1 MDENLYRNTLLEAPF
16 GYAYHQ
22 MILDEKGK
30 PVDYQFIEVNPAF
43 ETLTG
48 LNNDHILNKRVTEIL
63 PGIEK
68 ETFDWI
74 GFYGEIALTGVKKEF
89 EQFSAV
95 LNRWY
100 KVQAYSPEKYFF
112 VTVFIDIT
120 EMKNAE
126 TTLLYHKE
134 ELERVE
140 EELTAAIEEL
150 TTANEELTRTNEE
163 LLETADALKRSKEEY
178 YAVVENADDYILRY
192 DKEHR
197 HIFANSAALKI
208 TGKKWEEFIGYTHRE
223 LGFPEDLCVLWEK
236 NIDKV
241 FHTGETQMIDFE
253 LELMHGKMNLQMRLS
268 PEFAPDGSIH
278 SVIGFSRDITDIK
291 KKEEQL
297 LFQSQVLNQIQDIV
311 TVTDMQGYIL
321 YVNKAETKAMNM
333 SAEAIIGKHVSIY
346 GDDPEKGATQE
357 QIIQKTLDKKEW
369 RGEVVNF
376 LPDGTSILLD
386 CRTSMVFNSQGEPV
400 ALCGISTDITE
411 RKKAERILQENE
423 KKYRLITENTSDVI
437 WILNLDKK
445 KFTYMSPSITRLT
458 GHTVKE
464 ALEMNINE
472 FLSPESTER
481 VLKALPG
488 KIEAFKK
495 NPEVPHVYLLEL
507 QQICK
512 NGDVI
517 WIEISSRYQYNA
529 DGEVEILGIS
539 RNIMDRKLAEEKI
552 NKQKALLEK
561 IFEVLPIGLWYADKN
576 GRLLRGNPA
585 GIKIWGAEPHVS
597 PDEYG
602 VFKAWRYPS
611 GEEIKP
617 EDWALAHTIR
627 NGAIILD
634 EMLEIEAFDG
644 KKKIILNYTVPIKN
658 ENNEIEGAIILNN
671 EITDRIRAEE
681 SQRESELLFKSYI
694 DNSPIGVFVSN
705 EKGEYIDANPSA
717 CRITGYTKEE
727 LLSKAIP
734 DLLPEQEKEKGF
746 QHFQVL
752 LKEGYAYGELPFVTQ
767 SGEQRWWS
775 VTAVKINDTRFLG
788 FTQDITHRKQSEAAL
803 NSALRYEEALHIASN
818 VLLTIPDKDTAIK
831 IALTGLLHAT
841 QTQRVYIFENFTDTE
856 FCMKQ
861 TYEVCAEGIKPEKDN
876 PELQRIPYHP
886 GISRWLD
893 VLSQNGII
901 TGLVKDFPA
910 AEREILEPQNIVSII
925 VVPIWANSEFFGF
938 IGFDETTYERVWED
952 NEKRVLKTAAEIIG
966 AYIAR
971 LKAEEEILA
980 AKEQAEEA
988 NQTKS
993 LFLANISHELRTPL
1007 NGILG
1012 FAELLDY
1019 TILNKE
1025 QEECVGF
1032 IKTSGKTLLALIND
1046 ILDISKM
1053 ESGEF
1058 NLTQE
1063 TFELGSA
1070 IEAALKP
1077 VEIKADQKN
1086 LKFTVDIQPDVP
1098 ERVMGDSLRLKQ
1110 VLMNLAGNACK
1121 FTLLGGISV
1130 EVHSGK
1136 IEDDICELIFS
1147 VKDTGVGIPAANL
1160 EKIFEPF
1167 YQGDNP
1173 AEKKFQGTGLGL
1185 SISQSIIRSM
1195 GGNITVLSE
1204 PGIGTVFTF
1213 NIFLKISNEQSNGL
1227 TERNKPQKQV
1237 YKDMKFLI
1245 VEDDDINRIFFS
1257 RLFSNNGFRFDVA
1270 ENGEQALALYQNN
1283 DYHIIFMD
1291 CQMPVMNG
1299 YEATRQIRKLEG
1311 NQKHTVIVA
1320 LTAYARPED
1329 EMKCMECGMDDFLS
1343 KPLTDEQL
1351 KNTIDRWTSD

>member
-48 LNNDHILNKRVTEIL
+48 LNNAHILNRRVTEIL

-120 EMKNAE
+120 EIKNTE
-126 TTLLYHKE
+126 NTLLYHKE

-140 EELTAAIEEL
+140 EELTAANEEL
-150 TTANEELTRTNEE
+150 TAANEELTRTNEE
-163 LLETADALKRSKEEY
+163 LLETADALKKSKEEY

-223 LGFPEDLCVLWEK
+223 LGFPEDLCVLWEN

-241 FHTGETQMIDFE
+241 FQTGETQEIDFE
-253 LELMHGKMNLQMRLS
+253 VELMHGKMNLQMRLS

-291 KKEEQL
+291 KKEE
-297 LFQSQVLNQIQDIV
+297 
-311 TVTDMQGYIL
+311 
-321 YVNKAETKAMNM
+321 
-333 SAEAIIGKHVSIY
+333 
-346 GDDPEKGATQE
+346 
-357 QIIQKTLDKKEW
+357 
-369 RGEVVNF
+369 
-376 LPDGTSILLD
+376 
-386 CRTSMVFNSQGEPV
+386 
-400 ALCGISTDITE
+400 ALI
-411 RKKAERILQENE
+411 ENE

-495 NPEVPHVYLLEL
+495 NPEIPHVYLLEL

-512 NGDVI
+512 NGDLI

-552 NKQKALLEK
+552 NKQSALLEK

-627 NGAIILD
+627 NGAVVLD

-671 EITDRIRAEE
+671 DITERIRAEE

-717 CRITGYTKEE
+717 CQITGYTKME
-727 LLSKAIP
+727 LLSKVIP

-752 LKEGYAYGELPFVTQ
+752 MKEGYSYGELRYMTKN
-767 SGEQRWWS
+767 GEQRWWS
-775 VTAVKINDTRFLG
+775 VTAAKISEVKYLG
-788 FTQDITHRKQSEAAL
+788 FVQDITHRKQSETAL

-818 VLLTIPDKDTAIK
+818 VLLTIPDKDTALK

-861 TYEVCAEGIKPEKDN
+861 TFEVCAEGIKPEMDN

-886 GISRWLD
+886 GFSRWLD
-893 VLSQNGII
+893 ALSQNSII
-901 TGLVKDFPA
+901 AGLVKDFPA
-910 AEREILEPQNIVSII
+910 AEREILEPQDIVSII

-952 NEKRVLKTAAEIIG
+952 KEKRVLKTAAEIIG
-966 AYIAR
+966 AYITR

-988 NQTKS
+988 NQIKS

-1098 ERVMGDSLRLKQ
+1098 ERVLGDSLRLKQ

-1121 FTLLGGISV
+1121 FTLHGGISV